1 MKTRMVGRQ
10 SRGPQKGEQKYEE
23 MGILA
28 ERHRHER
35 NEPGL
40 TQRLNNRST
49 TERREKTR
57 GERILKETIQE
68 SFLKQKSLTC
78 QIESISE
85 WWKLLHTETQ
95 AWEVATL
102 SRKRRPS
109 VSHRGW
115 NKNQD
120 GSGILENNAE
130 AWGEGSNAF
139 KTLKEN
145 DFQHRIRHLSQLR
158 NTIKTLQSIH
168 SCKALKR
175 LTSHRPF
182 LKKIMLKDGLCE
194 NEDVNQEKG
203 RCTAMRRSSIRDRR
217 ISRVRVRE
225 PWGDSCVPGWGSS
238 LCGLEST
245 GSLREGLCPQD
256 DLQRTR
262 CIGTSSEESW
272 EVRIW
277 GLN

>member
-95 AWEVATL
+95 AWEVTTL

-145 DFQHRIRHLSQLR
+145 DFQHRIRHEPTEEHNK
-158 NTIKTLQSIH
+158 NTSIH
-168 SCKALKR
+168 SLMQSTEKAHLSQALSQEDHAEGWSLWKRGCKPGKR
-175 LTSHRPF
+175 KMYGYEAIEHKRQ
-182 LKKIMLKDGLCE
+182 E
-194 NEDVNQEKG
+194 N
-203 RCTAMRRSSIRDRR
+203 
-217 ISRVRVRE
+217 
-225 PWGDSCVPGWGSS
+225 
-238 LCGLEST
+238 L
-245 GSLREGLCPQD
+245 
-256 DLQRTR
+256 
-262 CIGTSSEESW
+262 
-272 EVRIW
+272 
-277 GLN
+277 